1 MVDIVVN
8 HFISDFSKR
17 SIAMNVSGSSMFTSI
32 YRQHLLNPDLRPQKP
47 TDTEQKPE
55 NKPSVDGS
63 VRPDGTEKPNNTS
76 SLPDK
81 VFAEIQELAKKDA
94 KKENFM
100 DADTYGAYL
109 KKYQIQNHISPDRGQ
124 LMTMFKS
131 MVQTTPSISG
141 GEPTFIQNIPG
152 FPSYSAKFTPTA
164 PIGGKLSVYDQSGN
178 EILSY
183 DPARKDGWKETPTQ
197 KEIDFKKEADRVYKE
212 AYEAAR
218 KEAAENKPTP
228 KLDIN
233 LSV

>member
-1 MVDIVVN
+1 
-8 HFISDFSKR
+8 
-17 SIAMNVSGSSMFTSI
+17 MNVSGSSTFTSI
-32 YRQHLLNPDLRPQKP
+32 YRQHQLNPELRPQKP
-47 TDTEQKPE
+47 TDTEPKPE
-55 NKPSVDGS
+55 NNPSVDDS
-63 VRPDGTEKPNNTS
+63 TRPDGTEKPNNNS

-81 VFAEIQELAKKDA
+81 VFADIQEMAKNDAKKDD
-94 KKENFM
+94 FM
-100 DADTYGAYL
+100 SADTYGAYL
-109 KKYQIQNHISPDRGQ
+109 KKYQIQNNISPDRGQ

-131 MVQTTPSISG
+131 MVQTTPSIPNG
-141 GEPTFIQNIPG
+141 DPTFIHNIPG

-197 KEIDFKKEADRVYKE
+197 KEIDFKQEADRVYKE

-218 KEAAENKPTP
+218 KETAENKPTP